1 MRPLKDIARLV
12 ADKTNSRPALQI
24 VVLGHESSSGVPTT
38 GTSVR
43 NSSGADLRVRD
54 HAVLDPDWPDVHLA
68 DLCGRQENVFLKA
81 TIFDIGYFTAQFI
94 CDTKIGKR
102 MLNIMSL

>member
-1 MRPLKDIARLV
+1 MKTFPSKNAHCIQYYSLADFCEDGELIRATLRPLKDIARLV

-24 VVLGHESSSGVPTT
+24 VVLGHKSSSGIPTT

-43 NSSGADLRVRD
+43 NSSGADLCVCD

-68 DLCGRQENVFLKA
+68 DLW
-81 TIFDIGYFTAQFI
+81 
-94 CDTKIGKR
+94 
-102 MLNIMSL
+102 